1 MPNCCASGTD
11 DAKRWCYPN
20 VALSV
25 GALFVGICMRRF
37 CVAAVMGVA
46 WFSPAFAQ
54 NYNTYAAGGAF
65 VARPSEGVLPAP
77 SQLAPYL
84 NSVNNLAD
92 PKALSSVYHS
102 LEAARAVGVANAKVA
117 QLCGEGRCADALEL
131 ARQTLEHAEKELG
144 KDHPATLASLNN
156 LASLY
161 KTQGRYGEAEPLYK
175 QVLEAL
181 ERVLGQDHPNTLSS
195 VNNLAALYYAQGRF
209 AQAEPLLRRALEAS
223 ERVRGRQHPDTLG
236 IKGNLT
242 ALLTKEGKT
251 EEALREFQS
260 LENGLAFWLDA
271 ELEGPEGGGLRRR
284 ILEAKSGY
292 QNAMFSFGL
301 KYPSEASARLAADVI
316 LRWKKRPLQDEAY
329 LVNLMRDANDP
340 NIVAAA
346 KTVRERS
353 AALAAAA
360 LAPKPA
366 PGVVESLKQSLEAAE
381 ADLRQRSESYRRYVQ
396 ARRATAEA
404 VQKALPGD
412 GAYIEYRFFNPFDFD
427 KNTFGKLHLLAAV
440 LRPDAAPALF
450 DLGEAGPILDAQQ
463 ALIHAKSSEENSVSL
478 PELRGF
484 AYDRLIAPLKDRL
497 AGVKTVIISPDGPLN
512 ALPFDALLKENV
524 EGLLN
529 LYPV

>member
-1 MPNCCASGTD
+1 M
-11 DAKRWCYPN
+11 
-20 VALSV
+20 
-25 GALFVGICMRRF
+25 GALFVGISMRRF
-37 CVAAVMGVA
+37 CVAAAMGVA

-54 NYNTYAAGGAF
+54 NYNSYAAGGAS
-65 VARPSEGVLPAP
+65 VARPSGDVFPAP
-77 SQLAPYL
+77 GQLAPYL

-92 PKALSSVYHS
+92 PKALTSVYHS
-102 LEAARAVGVANAKVA
+102 LEAAKAVGGANAKVA

-156 LASLY
+156 LAFIY
-161 KTQGRYGEAEPLYK
+161 KGQGRYDEAEPLYK
-175 QVLEAL
+175 QVLQAL

-236 IKGNLT
+236 IKSNLT
-242 ALLTKEGKT
+242 ALLTKGGKT
-251 EEALREFQS
+251 EEALREFKS
-260 LENGLAFWLDA
+260 LENGLTFWLDA
-271 ELEGPEGGGLRRR
+271 ESEGLEGGGLRRR
-284 ILEAKSGY
+284 ILGAKSGY
-292 QNAMFSFGL
+292 QDAMFSFAL

-329 LVNLMRDANDP
+329 LATLMRDSNDP
-340 NIVAAA
+340 SIIAAA
-346 KTVRERS
+346 RTVRERA

-366 PGVVESLKQSLEAAE
+366 PGAVESLKQSLEAAE
-381 ADLRQRSESYRRYVQ
+381 ADLRQRSENYRRHVQ
-396 ARRATAEA
+396 AKRTTAEA

-412 GAYIEYRFFNPFDFD
+412 AAYIEYRFFNPFDFD
-427 KNTFGKLHLLAAV
+427 QNTFGKLHLLAVV
-440 LRPDAAPALF
+440 LRPGAAPALF

-463 ALIHAKSSEENSVSL
+463 ALIHARSSEENGVSL
-478 PELRGF
+478 PALRGI
-484 AYDRLIAPLKDRL
+484 AYDKLIAPLKDRL

-512 ALPFDALLKENV
+512 ALPFDALLKENG
-524 EGLLN
+524 EGLLH

>member
-1 MPNCCASGTD
+1 
-11 DAKRWCYPN
+11 
-20 VALSV
+20 
-25 GALFVGICMRRF
+25 MRRF
-37 CVAAVMGVA
+37 CAAAIMGVA

-65 VARPSEGVLPAP
+65 VARPSEGVFPAP

-84 NSVNNLAD
+84 NSVNTLAD

-102 LEAARAVGVANAKVA
+102 FEAAKAIGVANAKVA
-117 QLCGEGRCADALEL
+117 QLCGERRYADALEL

-144 KDHPATLASLNN
+144 NNHPATLASLNN
-156 LASLY
+156 LAFLY

-175 QVLEAL
+175 HVLEAL
-181 ERVLGQDHPNTLSS
+181 ERALGQDHPNTLAS
-195 VNNLAALYYAQGRF
+195 VNNLAGLYYAQGLF
-209 AQAEPLLRRALEAS
+209 VQAEPLLRRALEAS
-223 ERVRGRQHPDTLG
+223 ERVRGKEHPDTLG

-251 EEALREFQS
+251 EEALREFKS
-260 LENGLAFWLDA
+260 LENGLAFWLDG
-271 ELEGPEGGGLRRR
+271 EFEGPEGGGLRRR
-284 ILEAKSGY
+284 ILEAKSRY
-292 QNAMFSFGL
+292 HDAMFSFGL
-301 KYPSEASARLAADVI
+301 KYPSEASARFAADVI
-316 LRWKKRPLQDEAY
+316 LRWKKHPLQDEAY

-346 KTVRERS
+346 KTVHERS

-366 PGVVESLKQSLEAAE
+366 PEVVESLKQSLEAAE

-404 VQKALPGD
+404 VQKGLPGD

-427 KNTFGKLHLLAAV
+427 QNTFGKLHLLAVV
-440 LRPDAAPALF
+440 LRPGAAPQLF
-450 DLGEAGPILDAQQ
+450 DLGEAGPILAAQQ
-463 ALIHAKSSEENSVSL
+463 ALIHAKSSEENGASL
-478 PELRGF
+478 PALRGF
-484 AYDRLIAPLKDRL
+484 AYERLIAPLKDRL
-497 AGVKTVIISPDGPLN
+497 AGVKTVIISPVGPLN
-512 ALPFDALLKENV
+512 ALPFDALLKENG

>member
-1 MPNCCASGTD
+1 MRASVLTIHGLDRCFPGQSMRRVGTGTVSFLMAGASAIHGAPIFAIGDRPAASPILSAAFICPICCAWGTD

-25 GALFVGICMRRF
+25 GALFVGKV
-37 CVAAVMGVA
+37 CVVSVWLPLWALPGFHPPLHKITILTLLVG
-46 WFSPAFAQ
+46 PL
-54 NYNTYAAGGAF
+54 
-65 VARPSEGVLPAP
+65 VARPSGDVFPAP
-77 SQLAPYL
+77 GQLAPYL

-102 LEAARAVGVANAKVA
+102 LEAAKAIGVANAKVA

-144 KDHPATLASLNN
+144 KDHPGTLASLNN
-156 LASLY
+156 LAFLY
-161 KTQGRYGEAEPLYK
+161 KAQGRYGEAEPLYK

-181 ERVLGQDHPNTLSS
+181 ERVLGQDHPHTLSS

-236 IKGNLT
+236 IKSNLT

-251 EEALREFQS
+251 EEALREFKS
-260 LENGLAFWLDA
+260 LENGLTFWLDA
-271 ELEGPEGGGLRRR
+271 ESEGLEGGGLRRR
-284 ILEAKSGY
+284 ILGAKSGY
-292 QNAMFSFGL
+292 QDAMFSFAL

-329 LVNLMRDANDP
+329 LATLMRDLNDP

-346 KTVRERS
+346 QTVRERA

-366 PGVVESLKQSLEAAE
+366 PGAVE
-381 ADLRQRSESYRRYVQ
+381 
-396 ARRATAEA
+396 
-404 VQKALPGD
+404 
-412 GAYIEYRFFNPFDFD
+412 F
-427 KNTFGKLHLLAAV
+427 
-440 LRPDAAPALF
+440 
-450 DLGEAGPILDAQQ
+450 
-463 ALIHAKSSEENSVSL
+463 
-478 PELRGF
+478 
-484 AYDRLIAPLKDRL
+484 
-497 AGVKTVIISPDGPLN
+497 
-512 ALPFDALLKENV
+512 
-524 EGLLN
+524 
-529 LYPV
+529 